1 MANSESFP
9 TEINKQLADLEGE
22 KKEKENAVERF
33 LEVAGVEAAGGARGD
48 EVGEEKPCGGD
59 EEPHQRG

>member
-1 MANSESFP
+1 MRHGPVAG
-9 TEINKQLADLEGE
+9 DE
-22 KKEKENAVERF
+22 KKEKKDSVDRL
-33 LEVAGVEAAGGARGD
+33 LEISGVEAAGGARGD